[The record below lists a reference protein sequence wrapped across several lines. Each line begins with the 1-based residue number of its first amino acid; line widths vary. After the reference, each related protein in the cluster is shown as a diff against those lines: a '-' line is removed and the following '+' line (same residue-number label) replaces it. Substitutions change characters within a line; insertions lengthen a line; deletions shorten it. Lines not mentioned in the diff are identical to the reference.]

1 MLADGFKSVG
11 GCGCFMMHELMH
23 KYGMS
28 VSNITDDSVK
38 RNVENAMIEI
48 ARLILGKECKGY
60 DVE

>member
-1 MLADGFKSVG
+1 
-11 GCGCFMMHELMH
+11 MMHELMH